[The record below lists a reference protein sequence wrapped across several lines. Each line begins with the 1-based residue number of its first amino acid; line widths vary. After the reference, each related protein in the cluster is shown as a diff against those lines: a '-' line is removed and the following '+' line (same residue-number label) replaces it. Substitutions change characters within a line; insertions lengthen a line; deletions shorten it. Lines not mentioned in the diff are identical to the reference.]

1 MIDIHHHLLPGIDDG
16 SQDMAT
22 TLAMIEMAF
31 ADGVTHI
38 AATPHANHTYRYDR
52 AEHEALLQMVREN
65 LPQHIAS
72 RITLGLG
79 SDFHLTFDNV
89 EAAKA
94 NPAYFSI
101 NGKGYLMVELPDH
114 AIPRSTPEALYELRI
129 AGMTP
134 VLTHPERNKTI
145 QQNFEMLKPWMQSGL
160 LLQVTATS
168 LTGVFGKTSQKLAF
182 DFLDRNWVHIIASDA
197 HGTGRRN
204 PVLSEAR
211 SIVANKYGEET
222 AQRLF
227 HDNPLAAFEGRTLG
241 AQPEPLGLYD
251 EFQPKSNW
259 WKRLFGR

>member
-1 MIDIHHHLLPGIDDG
+1 MIDIHHHLLPGVDDG
-16 SQDMAT
+16 SKDMEQ
-22 TLAMIEMAF
+22 TLAMLEMAV

-38 AATPHANHTYRYDR
+38 AATPHANNTYHYDR
-52 AEHEALLQMVREN
+52 NAHEALLQSVREQMPEH
-65 LPQHIAS
+65 LAS

-79 SDFHLTFDNV
+79 SDFHLTYDNV

-114 AIPRSTPEALYELRI
+114 AIPRTTPEALYELRI

-145 QQNFEMLKPWMQSGL
+145 QQDINMLKPWMQGGL

-168 LTGVFGKTSQKLAF
+168 LTGVFGKTSQKIAYELM
-182 DFLDRNWVHIIASDA
+182 DRNWVHVIASDA

-211 SIVANKYGEET
+211 LSVANKYGEET
-222 AQRLF
+222 ARRLF
-227 HDNPLAAFEGRTLG
+227 HDNPLAAFEGRPLG
-241 AQPEPLGLYD
+241 PQPESLGLYE
-251 EFQPKSNW
+251 EFEPKSSW